1 MLTKKQLI
9 EMLNDLTIE
18 DDTPV
23 QLNCNPNQFDGLNNI
38 TRVALVNVWELNTQR
53 VPEKTPV
60 IVLTASQQ

>member
-18 DDTPV
+18 DDTLV

-60 IVLTASQQ
+60 IVLTASP